1 VSKEVAVRRA
11 DLEVRMRKDQ
21 GVMASGVL
29 RALLA
34 TVVAAFLLAPPG
46 PAYADPPPDLE
57 RQIVDL
63 NGELAAGE
71 DELRAALARLD
82 TEDKIELFVVSVDS
96 TDGMDIVDWADEAA
110 ISSGLGDDQPVL
122 VLASQ
127 DDDYGLS
134 VGQGF
139 PLDDAALRQVA
150 DAVEGPFNAGDHAA
164 AGVAAAEKMR
174 EQADGSGFSGV
185 WIFGGLALAGGGLAA
200 ALAVSQSRRKRRWE
214 QGAPGWTPPRQGE
227 PEVPVAE
234 LSTRSNRILVA
245 TDEDVRGADRELAFA
260 QAEFGD
266 EAVAV
271 FAQSLGEAKKAVL
284 EAFSIRQKLDDS
296 EPETEEQQRQM
307 LEQIESLCRRV
318 REILTSQAAEF
329 SELRDLAGRIPQLLP
344 ELLHRTVAGEAAVP
358 AAQQQVD
365 ELSARFSPPA
375 VEAVQQ
381 APQQAA
387 GRLAEARL
395 ALEEAGPSTSA
406 GASGTIAGEE
416 LKSPATSGQTG
427 AGPGAAAVALRRA
440 EEALAQAEQLLSSVD
455 RVGTELQQAG
465 QSLPRAVQALTDD
478 VQVARTAAPQT
489 SSPELQQALEAADR
503 AVGYA
508 EASGRID
515 PVGALAQVGHADAA
529 LDAALAGAREQNER
543 LGRARATL
551 PRAFSGA
558 QAQVDA
564 AEDLIATHRSVVA
577 GTART
582 RAAEARRLLEQ
593 SRVTADIDPSAALEG
608 LNRADDLARQAQAQ
622 ARADISSV
630 RFDQNLGPTGYGGSV
645 ATGGILDAI
654 FGGGWSSGGGG
665 WSNRGGGW
673 SSGGG
678 GWSGGGGGGGG
689 GWAGGRSSS
698 RRSSSGRGSIS
709 RRSSSRS
716 GGGRRSSRRR

>member
-1 VSKEVAVRRA
+1 
-11 DLEVRMRKDQ
+11 
-21 GVMASGVL
+21 MAPGVL
-29 RALLA
+29 RALLTTLA
-34 TVVAAFLLAPPG
+34 AAFLLAPTG
-46 PAYADPPPDLE
+46 AAQADPPPELE

-63 NGELAAGE
+63 NGELTAGE

-82 TEDKIELFVVSVDS
+82 TEDGIELYVVSVDS
-96 TDGMDIVDWADEAA
+96 TDGMDLVQWADEAA

-122 VLASQ
+122 VLASE

-139 PLDDAALRQVA
+139 ALDDAALGQVT

-164 AGVAAAEKMR
+164 AGVAAAEVMR
-174 EQADGSGFSGV
+174 EQADRSGSSGV
-185 WIFGGLALAGGGLAA
+185 WLFGGLALVGGGLAA
-200 ALAVSQSRRKRRWE
+200 AVAVSQARRKRRWE

-234 LSTRSNRILVA
+234 LSTRSNRMLVA

-266 EAVAV
+266 DTVAV
-271 FAQSLGEAKKAVL
+271 FAQSLGEAKNAVL
-284 EAFSIRQKLDDS
+284 QAFSIRQKLDDS
-296 EPETEEQQRQM
+296 EPETEQQQRQM

-318 REILTSQAAEF
+318 REILTSQGTEF

-344 ELLHRTVAGEAAVP
+344 ALLERTGAAEAAVP
-358 AAQQQVD
+358 GAQQEVA
-365 ELSARFSPPA
+365 ELSARFSPQA

-381 APQQAA
+381 APQEAAVRLVDARQALEDVGPPALHADSTAAA
-387 GRLAEARL
+387 GQPPK
-395 ALEEAGPSTSA
+395 GPVSS
-406 GASGTIAGEE
+406 E
-416 LKSPATSGQTG
+416 QTG
-427 AGPGAAAVALRRA
+427 AAAGAAAVALRRA

-455 RVGTELQQAG
+455 RVGNELQQAG
-465 QSLPRAVQALTDD
+465 QSLPRAVRALTED
-478 VQVARTAAPQT
+478 VQGARTAAPQAL
-489 SSPELQQALEAADR
+489 SQELQQALESADR
-503 AVGYA
+503 ALGYA
-508 EASGRID
+508 EASGRVD
-515 PVGALAQVGHADAA
+515 PVGALSQVGHAGAA
-529 LDAALAGAREQNER
+529 LDAALAGAREQDER
-543 LGRARATL
+543 LVRARATL
-551 PRAFSGA
+551 PQAFSGA

-593 SRVTADIDPSAALEG
+593 SRVTADIDPLAALEG

-622 ARADISSV
+622 ARTDISSV
-630 RFDQNLGPTGYGGSV
+630 RFDQIISPTGYGGSV

-654 FGGGWSSGGGG
+654 FGGGWSSG
-665 WSNRGGGW
+665 SGGGW

-678 GWSGGGGGGGG
+678 GGGGWSSGGGSWGGGGQS
-689 GWAGGRSSS
+689 GGRSAS
-698 RRSSSGRGSIS
+698 RRSSSSRGSSS